1 MNSSNKKRR
10 LKLERIHNANKFL
23 ESIASCGRRF
33 FEHDHGIGF
42 LEVAKFEENDT
53 GHLYFFESW
62 HRQWHY
68 VSRGGEWCWF
78 HNGGTLRS
86 LIESLI
92 EYIKTGEALSYGES
106 YWKHWAYGDDMKTV
120 IDCGVA
126 LGVIESPR
134 QIT

>member
-1 MNSSNKKRR
+1 MTSGYKKNRR
-10 LKLERIHNANKFL
+10 KLERIQNANKFL

-33 FEHDHGIGF
+33 FEHYH
-42 LEVAKFEENDT
+42 EVYRHVAKFRENDT

-62 HRQWHY
+62 HLQWHY
-68 VSRGGEWCWF
+68 VSRSGEWYWF

-92 EYIKTGEALSYGES
+92 VYIKIGKALSFSEF
-106 YWKHWAYGDDMKTV
+106 YWNHWAYGDDMKTV